1 MCRENVLSSRIM
13 KKLFEIAIL
22 KFMKEYADAE
32 GIREDHLRIFAV
44 SKDYAKF
51 FNNDAWQ

>member
-1 MCRENVLSSRIM
+1 MLGYGVM